1 MRNADRAR
9 KEMMA
14 IRDKA
19 SLREE
24 FRKLRSE
31 HPSHSDY
38 LYLLDIPEIINA
50 KVITSYYPL
59 PGEPSLIT
67 LNKALIE
74 AGKTV
79 LLPRIV
85 NKKMEFV
92 HVQGSQDDLIQ
103 KGKFHEPVGNIF
115 IGEIQVCLIPA
126 TAIDQSGVRLGQ
138 GGGYYDQFLTGTAAF
153 RIGIIHDREF
163 VKKLPREWFDQK
175 VEAIATESG
184 FRRI

>member
-1 MRNADRAR
+1 MS
-9 KEMMA
+9 
-14 IRDKA
+14 DKA
-19 SLREE
+19 SLREK

-31 HPSHSDY
+31 NPGHSDY
-38 LYLLDIPEIINA
+38 LFLLDIPEVKSA
-50 KVITSYYPL
+50 KVITSYYPM

-67 LNKALIE
+67 LNDALVV

-85 NKKMEFV
+85 NKKMEFAKYEGQL
-92 HVQGSQDDLIQ
+92 VQN
-103 KGKFHEPVGNIF
+103 GKFHEPAGKIF
-115 IGEIQVCLIPA
+115 IGEIQVCLVPA
-126 TAIDQSGVRLGQ
+126 TAIDKEGYRLGQ
-138 GGGYYDQFLTGTAAF
+138 GGGYYDQFLIGTPAF

-163 VKKLPREWFDQK
+163 VKKLPIEWFDQK

>member
-1 MRNADRAR
+1 MTT
-9 KEMMA
+9 K
-14 IRDKA
+14 DKA
-19 SLREE
+19 SIREE

-31 HPSHSDY
+31 NPAHHDF
-38 LYLLDIPEIINA
+38 LYLLEVPEIYDA
-50 KVITSYYPL
+50 KIITSYYPI
-59 PGEPSLIT
+59 PGEPNLISL
-67 LNKALIE
+67 NDALVN

-79 LLPRIV
+79 LFPRIV

-92 HVQGSQDDLIQ
+92 KYQGEFIQ
-103 KGKFHEPVGNIF
+103 KGKFHEPIGNIF
-115 IGEIQVCLIPA
+115 FGEIQVCLIPA
-126 TAIDQSGVRLGQ
+126 IAIDHRGVRLGQ

-163 VKKLPREWFDQK
+163 VKKLPREWFDQT

>member
-1 MRNADRAR
+1 MRNADLAR

-14 IRDKA
+14 IRDKTA
-19 SLREE
+19 LREE
-24 FRKLRSE
+24 FRKLRRE
-31 HPSHSDY
+31 HPAHSDY
-38 LYLLDIPEIINA
+38 LYLLDIPEIVDA

-67 LNKALIE
+67 LNDALIK

-85 NKKMEFV
+85 NQKMEFV
-92 HVQGSQDDLIQ
+92 HYLGAQGDLVQR
-103 KGKFHEPVGNIF
+103 GKFHEPVGNIF
-115 IGEIQVCLIPA
+115 IGEIQVCLVPA
-126 TAIDQSGVRLGQ
+126 TAIDQNGIRLGQ
-138 GGGYYDQFLTGTAAF
+138 GGGYYDQFLIGTPAF

-163 VKKLPREWFDQK
+163 VKKLPSEWFDQT

>member
-1 MRNADRAR
+1 
-9 KEMMA
+9 
-14 IRDKA
+14 
-19 SLREE
+19 
-24 FRKLRSE
+24 
-31 HPSHSDY
+31 
-38 LYLLDIPEIINA
+38 
-50 KVITSYYPL
+50 
-59 PGEPSLIT
+59 
-67 LNKALIE
+67 
-74 AGKTV
+74 
-79 LLPRIV
+79 
-85 NKKMEFV
+85 MEFV

-163 VKKLPREWFDQK
+163 VKKLPSEWFDQK